1 MVMKEGEII
10 DLRSHHTSPVGPR
23 ARSPRMMRASL
34 AAFLGVLLGGLA
46 PRANF
51 LAPDVFAQELPR
63 VQIRTELG
71 EIEIEVDTVRAPIT
85 ASNFL
90 RYVDGGFYDGG
101 RFFRTVHLDNQPNDS
116 IRIEVIQAGIDPAKS
131 EDGFPAIPLER
142 TSVTGILHRD
152 GTVSMARSEPDTAT
166 SSFFICVGDQP
177 SLDFGGRRNPDGQGF
192 AAFARV
198 VAGMEVVAKIH
209 RAPVEDQSLSPPI
222 RILDA
227 RRVEAPVPS
236 PKRRTGK

>member
-1 MVMKEGEII
+1 M
-10 DLRSHHTSPVGPR
+10 
-23 ARSPRMMRASL
+23 
-34 AAFLGVLLGGLA
+34 
-46 PRANF
+46 
-51 LAPDVFAQELPR
+51 
-63 VQIRTELG
+63 QIRTELG

-177 SLDFGGRRNPDGQGF
+177 SLDFGGRRT
-192 AAFARV
+192 
-198 VAGMEVVAKIH
+198 
-209 RAPVEDQSLSPPI
+209 
-222 RILDA
+222 
-227 RRVEAPVPS
+227 RRVLPPS
-236 PKRRTGK
+236 SVGEMTLRLYGALSYSQNSACDLRRALNGA